1 MAAPDEPSVTA
12 KPVYQTDIATTPL
25 PEILVTI
32 HRYKA
37 PGIIECRRGNE
48 QKEIYLDRGHIIFAT
63 SNQIRDSL
71 GDKLL
76 REGKITQ
83 EHYEESVRRLVS
95 TGKRQGTILT
105 EMNVIA
111 QEQLLVALHEQILEV
126 VWSVFAWDAG
136 AVSFTPGR
144 HKQQEFVKIDIAIPQ
159 AILQGVRR
167 VPDPKPLIAR
177 LGTKATIL
185 VRTDKELEDI
195 QLDENEQRLLDSCD
209 GSRALVDL
217 ISIGPLSAANN
228 AKILYA
234 LSALQL
240 IAAKSPERIK
250 MNVRTAGDTFSN
262 K

>member
-1 MAAPDEPSVTA
+1 MGSSDEQTPSSR
-12 KPVYQTDIATTPL
+12 PVYQTDIANTPL

-37 PGIIECRRGNE
+37 PGTVECRRGNE
-48 QKEIYLDRGHIIFAT
+48 LKEIFLDRGEIIFAT

-76 REGKITQ
+76 RDGKISQ
-83 EHYEESVRRLVS
+83 EQYDESVRRLVS

-111 QEQLLVALHEQILEV
+111 SEPLFQALREQILDV
-126 VWSVFAWDAG
+126 VWSVFTWDAG
-136 AVSFTPGR
+136 SVSFTPGR
-144 HKQQEFVKIDIAIPQ
+144 QKQQEFVKVDIPIPQ

-167 VPDPKPLIAR
+167 VPDPKPLVAR
-177 LGTKATIL
+177 LGNKTTIL
-185 VRTDKELEDI
+185 ARTDKELEELT
-195 QLDENEQRLLDSCD
+195 LDDDERRLLESCN
-209 GSRALVDL
+209 GKNALVDL
-217 ISIGPLSAANN
+217 IGIGPLSAANN

-234 LSALQL
+234 FVALQL
-240 IAAKSPERIK
+240 VAAKSPERIK
-250 MNVRTAGDTFSN
+250 MNVRTAGDTYSN

>member
-1 MAAPDEPSVTA
+1 MATPDEPSSST
-12 KPVYQTDIATTPL
+12 KPVYQTEISHTPL

-37 PGIIECRRGNE
+37 PGTVECRRGSE
-48 QKEIYLDRGHIIFAT
+48 LKEIFLDRGQIIFAT
-63 SNQIRDSL
+63 SNQVRDSL

-76 REGKITQ
+76 YDGKISQ
-83 EHYEESVRRLVS
+83 EQYDESVRRLVS

-105 EMNVIA
+105 EMEVLDSEELFA
-111 QEQLLVALHEQILEV
+111 AVREQILQI

-136 AVSFTPGR
+136 TVTFTPGR
-144 HKQQEFVKIDIAIPQ
+144 QKQQEFVKSDIAIPQ

-167 VPDPKPLIAR
+167 VPDAKPLVGR

-185 VRTDKELEDI
+185 VRTDKPVEEVT
-195 QLDENEQRLLDSCD
+195 LDKDEQRLLDACD
-209 GSRALVDL
+209 GKSALFDL

-228 AKILYA
+228 ARILYA
-234 LSALQL
+234 FYALQL
-240 IAAKSPERIK
+240 IAARSPERIK
-250 MNVRTAGDTFSN
+250 MNIRTAGDSYSN